1 MQSTIFEPANLPE
14 LPQSGFI
21 DQWVLESP
29 IPLALGLLAI
39 AVIVFGALRTT
50 RYAKKIGIPAL
61 AIGLV
66 LAGAML
72 LVGFFITTDAEHL
85 RTRSR
90 AIVSAVAEGDRPSL
104 ESLLDKQVR
113 VQSRFASRSG
123 RSRIL
128 DLAESQA
135 APIIES
141 AAVKEVRVGL
151 YGPQVARTQIKVK
164 VKADMVPP
172 LSWWTLDW
180 TRPSPESNDWVVT
193 HIEPLWIQ
201 GITNPAGTK

>member
-14 LPQSGFI
+14 LPQSGLI

-29 IPLALGLLAI
+29 IPLALGLLGI
-39 AVIVFGALRTT
+39 AAIVFGALRTT
-50 RYAKKIGIPAL
+50 RYAKKVGIPAL

-66 LAGAML
+66 LAGAVL
-72 LVGFFITTDAEHL
+72 LVGFFVTTDAENL
-85 RTRSR
+85 KARSR
-90 AIVSAVAEGDRPSL
+90 TLVNAVIESDRPSL
-104 ESLLDKQVR
+104 ELLLDEQVR

-164 VKADMVPP
+164 VQADMVPP

-180 TRPSPESNDWVVT
+180 TRPSPESGDWVVT

-201 GITNPAGTK
+201 GITNPTGTK

>member
-1 MQSTIFEPANLPE
+1 MQSTIFEPADLPE

-29 IPLALGLLAI
+29 IPLALGLLGI
-39 AVIVFGALRTT
+39 AAIVFGALRTT
-50 RYAKKIGIPAL
+50 RYARKIGIPAL

-85 RTRSR
+85 KARSR

-104 ESLLDKQVR
+104 ESLLDEQVR

-128 DLAESQA
+128 DLAESHA

-141 AAVKEVRVGL
+141 VSVKEVRAGL
-151 YGPQVARTQIKVK
+151 FGPQVARTYVKVK
-164 VKADMVPP
+164 VQADMVPP

-180 TRPSPESNDWVVT
+180 TRPSPASNDWVVT